1 MSARRRADQL
11 ELQARLLTVEELL
24 VSGLSPAR
32 VERELAKKYGVTR
45 RHVRRYVAQILKRWQ
60 EDSKEDVALR
70 REKLFRMAERLYAKA
85 YAQDR
90 LGPANAALQTLAKL
104 GGAFAK
110 GESDRAQLTEMLGPP
125 PTDDPTKALI
135 YAQNV
140 LVLTM
145 KDIAEDPTIEPERR
159 WRLLAD
165 LAAKVGMTHSRSVL
179 QNEINLVK
187 RRLGTPAV
195 QTARGAQVLV
205 DVPKTPNARG
215 TKSLP
220 PRR

>member
-1 MSARRRADQL
+1 MTARRRADQL

-110 GESDRAQLTEMLGPP
+110 GEQDRTHLTEVLGPP

-140 LVLTM
+140 LILTM
-145 KDIAEDPTIEPERR
+145 KDIADDPSIEPERR

-205 DVPKTPNARG
+205 DVPKTPNARS

>member
-1 MSARRRADQL
+1 MADKMRRRADRL
-11 ELQARLLTVEELL
+11 ELEARLLTAEELL

-32 VERELAKKYGVTR
+32 VQRELA
-45 RHVRRYVAQILKRWQ
+45 RRYNITTRQVRTYVAKIVERWQ
-60 EDSKEDVALR
+60 KESKDDAVYR

-110 GESDRAQLTEMLGPP
+110 GETDRGHLNEVLGPP
-125 PTDDPTKALI
+125 PKDDPTKALI

-145 KDIAEDPTIEPERR
+145 QDIAQDPTIEPERR

-179 QNEINLVK
+179 QNELNTVKQRLLGPKAQSSGPQSLVGIS
-187 RRLGTPAV
+187 RPS
-195 QTARGAQVLV
+195 TAR
-205 DVPKTPNARG
+205 K
-215 TKSLP
+215 
-220 PRR
+220 PR